1 MHDPAYLSLL
11 RSLGWKDDDNEH
23 TITPFNPQES
33 DNLSTQT
40 SNPLVTQSTSNIS
53 WRTPRRCKAE
63 IQRELLG
70 LKRKALTLRHEG
82 KIDEAEEV
90 LIAAK
95 ALETQIEGM
104 ETLKKEIQIESNKPK
119 DEIVRPIN
127 SEAEEGDVDDIAEK
141 DMHDPSLLSMLTNLG
156 WKDDGVEAVT
166 VQAKPSKQVLD
177 HLVHSNDPSTIP
189 PSSSI
194 SAARPRSKGEVQRE
208 LLGLKR
214 KALSLRRNGETE
226 EAEEFLKMAKVL
238 ESQIDDLEGPKKEL
252 FPDASEDKKYQSS
265 GSLNNHEK
273 QNNVNN
279 AVEMIEK
286 LAAAAVDTNEKFIES
301 FTGSGRKGSD
311 KTAPPS
317 WSPDIVNQVPF
328 EINEEN
334 HPYVGDFDLLGEMG
348 SLSNSRVNQGTE
360 FFPPPNQSMN
370 LMDLLTGDD
379 WSSPQI
385 PARKLEDKVDFGSDI
400 SCLLEPHVHVGSLR
414 SGLEHLRSKDRE
426 ASSISDVSHFP
437 DHHVHTGSMIHAPED
452 LGSTENVR
460 IEDLLDP
467 HLLSALKA
475 IGIEDTSIIS
485 QSSERPGPAKVSATK
500 SENNSQERTQFEER
514 IKAEVKAVNLKRA
527 GKQAEALD
535 ALRRAKLYEKK
546 LNSL

>member
-1 MHDPAYLSLL
+1 
-11 RSLGWKDDDNEH
+11 
-23 TITPFNPQES
+23 
-33 DNLSTQT
+33 
-40 SNPLVTQSTSNIS
+40 
-53 WRTPRRCKAE
+53 
-63 IQRELLG
+63 
-70 LKRKALTLRHEG
+70 
-82 KIDEAEEV
+82 
-90 LIAAK
+90 
-95 ALETQIEGM
+95 
-104 ETLKKEIQIESNKPK
+104 
-119 DEIVRPIN
+119 
-127 SEAEEGDVDDIAEK
+127 
-141 DMHDPSLLSMLTNLG
+141 MLTNLG

-177 HLVHSNDPSTIP
+177 HLVHSADPSTIP

-194 SAARPRSKGEVQRE
+194 SAARPRSKGEIQRE

-214 KALSLRRNGETE
+214 KALSLRCNGETE
-226 EAEEFLKMAKVL
+226 QAEELLKMAKVL

-286 LAAAAVDTNEKFIES
+286 LAAAAVDTSEKFIES

-328 EINEEN
+328 EINEDN
-334 HPYVGDFDLLGEMG
+334 HPSVGDFDLLGEMG

-360 FFPPPNQSMN
+360 FFHPPNQSMN

-414 SGLEHLRSKDRE
+414 SGLEHLRSKGR
-426 ASSISDVSHFP
+426 
-437 DHHVHTGSMIHAPED
+437 
-452 LGSTENVR
+452 
-460 IEDLLDP
+460 
-467 HLLSALKA
+467 
-475 IGIEDTSIIS
+475 
-485 QSSERPGPAKVSATK
+485 
-500 SENNSQERTQFEER
+500 
-514 IKAEVKAVNLKRA
+514 
-527 GKQAEALD
+527 
-535 ALRRAKLYEKK
+535 
-546 LNSL
+546 